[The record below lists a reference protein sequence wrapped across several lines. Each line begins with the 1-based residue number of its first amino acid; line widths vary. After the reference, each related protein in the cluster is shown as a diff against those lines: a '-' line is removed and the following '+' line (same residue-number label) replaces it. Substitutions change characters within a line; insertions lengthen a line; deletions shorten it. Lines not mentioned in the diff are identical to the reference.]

1 MIISYSNNFAV
12 IRAPKTG
19 STSLVFY
26 FFKSGLI
33 DPEQDVY
40 SIEGP
45 FSTWEEFE
53 AYDKEHGLDYSQLPK
68 TLYSAESLKDV
79 HRTFDDLRAK
89 GAVQPDM
96 PCVGGIRNPLE
107 WISSLFYY
115 TKLRRATNIKNN
127 KGVMGPNDLY
137 SAANYGT
144 PNTYWDYIK
153 NNWDTAP
160 IHHSLKPQSS
170 YFPTHAELFNTENL
184 HEHVSKYILERG
196 GKVDGRIEMR
206 KNPDNKLDVF
216 LAELTPDRKQDI
228 LDTYAKDFELWEKA
242 YAVYN

>member
-1 MIISYSNNFAV
+1 MIISYSNNFSV

-33 DPEQDVY
+33 DPEKDTY

-53 AYDKEHGLDYSQLPK
+53 AYDKKHGLDYSQLPQ
-68 TLYSAESLKDV
+68 TLYGPNSLKDV

-89 GAVQPDM
+89 GAVQADM

-107 WISSLFYY
+107 WLASLFYY
-115 TKLRRATNIKNN
+115 IKVRRAVTIADNN
-127 KGVMGPNDLY
+127 GLMTRGTIH
-137 SAANYGT
+137 SATNYGN
-144 PNTYWDYIK
+144 PNSYWDYIK
-153 NNWDTAP
+153 NNWDIAP
-160 IHHSLKPQSS
+160 IQYSVKPQSS
-170 YFPTHAELFNTENL
+170 YFPDHAELFNTENL

-196 GKVDGRIEMR
+196 GSVDGRIEMR

-228 LDTYAKDFELWEKA
+228 LDTYAHDFELWEKA

>member
-1 MIISYSNNFAV
+1 MIVSYSNNFVV
-12 IRAPKTG
+12 IRPPKTG

-26 FFKSGLI
+26 FLKSGLI
-33 DPEQDVY
+33 SHEKDVY
-40 SIEGP
+40 NVDSP
-45 FSTWEEFE
+45 FSTWEELE
-53 AYDKEHGLDYSQLPK
+53 AYDKKNGLDYSKLPMS
-68 TLYSAESLKDV
+68 LYGENYLKDV

-96 PCVGGIRNPLE
+96 PCVSTIRNPLE
-107 WISSLFYY
+107 RVASMLNYIIHRRMPENPTLGQETIS
-115 TKLRRATNIKNN
+115 
-127 KGVMGPNDLY
+127 PN
-137 SAANYGT
+137 SF
-144 PNTYWDYIK
+144 WDYVK
-153 NNWDTAP
+153 EEANDFYK
-160 IHHSLKPQSS
+160 KPQSS
-170 YFPTHAELFNTENL
+170 YFPDHAELFNTENL

-196 GKVDGRIEMR
+196 GKVNGRINMR